1 MEEQYI
7 EDNGYEQRT
16 NNIIGKVVAW
26 ALIGTFVLTII
37 LLATAIVLMIRT
49 SFLCKNNLENI
60 SELKVTIS
68 TIQKSI
74 EDSNTRIA
82 ESNSSIIQIDQKW
95 EEEIPAFVDTL
106 EKSGKLT
113 DAETKELA
121 SEIITQFADEI
132 KKAEALNMNRNDSEK
147 ETTSV
152 DSSMT
157 EETDAMIAI
166 LQYLSEGLV
175 EYMLQ

>member
-1 MEEQYI
+1 MEDQYI
-7 EDNGYEQRT
+7 EDNGYEQKS

-26 ALIGTFVLTII
+26 TLIGSFILTII
-37 LLATAIVLMIRT
+37 LLVVAIVLMIRT
-49 SFLCKNNLENI
+49 SSLCKSNLENI

-74 EDSNTRIA
+74 ENSNESIA
-82 ESNSSIIQIDQKW
+82 ESNSSIMQINQKW

-121 SEIITQFADEI
+121 SEIVTQFADEI
-132 KKAEALNMNRNDSEK
+132 KKAEALNMNRNDGETN
-147 ETTSV
+147 TTSV

-157 EETDAMIAI
+157 EETNAMIDI
-166 LQYLSEGLV
+166 LRYLSEGLV